1 MAAEP
6 VALTAASPQSVDR
19 IFAVIDYLA
28 LAPRGDS
35 LAGIARAA
43 AAPKTSM
50 VGLLAGMVRAGYL
63 ARDAAG
69 TYTLG
74 ARMFGLAVRVAA
86 RADLHVFARPILA
99 ELVEATGETALLGA
113 MAPDAELAMYLD
125 KVESPNPVRYTVA
138 TGERR
143 ELYASA
149 MGKLLLAYLPEPR
162 RDRYLKAE
170 KLKAFTANTITSV
183 RELRA
188 ELASIREQ
196 GVARTH
202 AERVAGASALAA
214 PVFGADGAFLV
225 GLGVAGPSDRI
236 RAQRPAMER
245 ALKDAARR
253 LTALAAGLKP
263 IS

>member
-1 MAAEP
+1 MSAA
-6 VALTAASPQSVDR
+6 APQSVDR
-19 IFAVIDYLA
+19 IFAVLDLLA
-28 LAPRGDS
+28 AQPQGES
-35 LAGIARAA
+35 LAGIARAV

-50 VGLLAGMVRAGYL
+50 VGLLAGMVNAGYL
-63 ARDAAG
+63 SREASGA
-69 TYTLG
+69 YTLG
-74 ARMFGLAVRVAA
+74 SRMFGLAVRVAA
-86 RADLHVFARPILA
+86 RADLHVFARPILS
-99 ELVEATGETALLGA
+99 ELVQATGETALLGA

-149 MGKLLLAYLPEPR
+149 MGKLLLAYLPEAR
-162 RDRYLKAE
+162 REKYLKTE
-170 KLKAFTANTITSV
+170 KLRSFTANTITSV
-183 RELRA
+183 RDLR
-188 ELASIREQ
+188 EEMVRIREQ

-225 GLGVAGPSDRI
+225 GLGIAGPSDRM
-236 RAQRPAMER
+236 RAHRSAIER
-245 ALKDAARR
+245 TLKDAAKR

-263 IS
+263 IP

>member
-6 VALTAASPQSVDR
+6 TTFTTASPQSVDR
-19 IFAVIDYLA
+19 IFAVLDHLA
-28 LAPRGDS
+28 VQPHGDS
-35 LAGIARAA
+35 LAGIARAS

-69 TYTLG
+69 AYTLG
-74 ARMFGLAVRVAA
+74 SRMFGLAVRVAA

-99 ELVEATGETALLGA
+99 GLVEATGETALLGA

-125 KVESPNPVRYTVA
+125 KLKAPIPCVTRSRPASGASSTHRPWESSSSPTCRRRGA
-138 TGERR
+138 TSTCGPRSSSR
-143 ELYASA
+143 SPRTPSPASA
-149 MGKLLLAYLPEPR
+149 SCAPSSMHPR
-162 RDRYLKAE
+162 A
-170 KLKAFTANTITSV
+170 
-183 RELRA
+183 
-188 ELASIREQ
+188 Q
-196 GVARTH
+196 GMARTN

-225 GLGVAGPSDRI
+225 GLGIAGPSDRM
-236 RAQRPAMER
+236 RTQRVAMER
-245 ALKDAARR
+245 VLKDAARR

-263 IS
+263 TT